1 MADNTI
7 DTLDIQISSS
17 TRNATKALGNLVKKL
32 KDVDSALGSVNT
44 DGLRDYVH
52 EIGRVSAALQTLSK
66 TNVSVPNLSGL
77 TGQLRSLSKVNFSE
91 LETSVKSFQNL
102 AVGLGALKN
111 VSGVSVPKID
121 AKNINSIIGAINK
134 FQTIDT
140 AKVQPAINA
149 VREIA
154 KSMSLLSNLNFK
166 DNGMINAVNALRRL
180 SQADISKFD
189 TNKLNSI
196 AKSLSAFST
205 LPDISTGINRLVS
218 SLAKLA
224 SAGDKAEQS
233 AKGLATL
240 GIKLNGV
247 IRNISYAGEVSDS
260 INSLIQALAKL
271 AAAGNKTGQTASQL
285 SKLAAELKKFFAA
298 MKNAPQI
305 SQSTVRVIVALGQLA
320 AAGGKASAS
329 MNSVSRS
336 LEGLSV
342 ISSSLSNAMSSLAN
356 MAKSGFSAFTS
367 SISNVINK
375 GKDLKSTSFNIGS
388 LLKTVLGF
396 KAASA
401 VMNKFSEAMGG
412 KGILEIG
419 SDITE
424 VENVVDVAFGSMAD
438 QAYKF
443 ASTAT
448 KQYGLSELAAKNYSG
463 TMMAMLNASGVAQE
477 SAAKMSTTLAGLAG
491 DLASFYNIDTD
502 TAFYKIRA
510 GISGEIEPLKQLGI
524 NLSVANLQSYALSQ
538 GITTAYN
545 SMTQA
550 QKTMLRYN
558 YIMSVTSAQQGDFAR
573 TSGSWANQVRLLT
586 LNIQSLASVIGQGL
600 IAAVLPGIKALNA
613 LMSKLMQAAE
623 TFRNFMYVLMGK
635 KIKGS
640 TSGVVND
647 LAGLDNAATDLS
659 NMENAGDDAA
669 SGLDNATSSAKAL
682 KKALSVLPFDELNQL
697 IDNSSSSGSTP
708 STGTKKTSTGA
719 TPDLGLGGIT
729 DQIDDALNN
738 EETPINKWAKK
749 IRKAFLNHDWKGLG
763 KTIADMINIGMQKIY
778 DVINWK
784 NVGPKITAFTDA
796 FTKTFN
802 SLVDNIDWNLMGRTL
817 GAGLN
822 TIVNTMNQLL
832 DGIDW
837 YNLGAKFGTG
847 ITGLVKEVNWTN
859 LGNLIGNSFM
869 KAWDMFAG
877 LVNHLPYAD
886 IGKAFADLL
895 NGVFEKINFTN
906 IAHVLATGL
915 NGAFDSL
922 KSFTVNFKWDDLVD
936 NITGGI
942 TTFMQQ
948 FKWKENG
955 QKLEE
960 FIDNLLTSLVDIA
973 NGVDWEAFGHNIG
986 VFLSEIDWPKH
997 LSQITTVL
1005 KEVLGGIWDGL
1016 GTTSAGTFIQAIATF
1031 TIGMK
1036 LMPFVNAIVK
1046 FFTGDSVLGILST
1059 AVRGMLGPAL
1069 TSAASTTI
1077 PAFGSSL
1084 AALVGTGGGIAI
1096 AVAGAV
1102 LLTKKL
1108 VGLFETMQGGNGMT
1122 TQYGGYLH
1130 DYAAKLNELT
1140 TITNDQSEALWKMI
1154 EKDEELGKSHDEMY
1168 SDMIE
1173 KLKEYG
1179 VSTDQAKSALEQYG
1193 AQAGVSAE
1201 FVDDMTD
1208 KIQALGSGFS
1218 ESAGQIDMSSLSAKE
1233 AVSILSDTL
1242 YTLSLKGD
1250 EFSGTYVGVRDQLQ
1264 NTGGSAQ
1271 SANEALKIVY
1281 NALQNAGVP
1290 LDDLNKKL
1298 SKDFPSATNA
1308 VTTAVKNN
1316 VVGAQEKISSTMMT
1330 ASADT
1335 EKATNKMVETTTD
1348 DFAEIQK
1355 QADNYMKG
1363 VDTSTVTY
1371 WGNSSRE
1378 VTKNVRQMKID
1389 ASTELGKMDETVRS
1403 HFGSQYRIA
1412 LSKWQDLGRDISS
1425 YIRGTMNTSI
1435 GSGINTVV
1443 DTIKRNFSDM
1453 YSVGQNAMQNLR
1465 NGMESINIRTP
1476 HISMDYTDWQEGR
1489 THKWRY
1495 NSRVDWYAKG
1505 GLFNAASVIGVGEA
1519 GKEAVLPLTNKQ
1531 AMKSIADSITGNMPE
1546 GSVGLSKE
1554 EMTQAVTQGVAM
1566 AMMNMNTGG
1575 STSPQYISNTINLD
1589 GRAFAKAITKAQN
1602 DNNRRKNPSPAW

>member
-1 MADNTI
+1 M
-7 DTLDIQISSS
+7 
-17 TRNATKALGNLVKKL
+17 
-32 KDVDSALGSVNT
+32 
-44 DGLRDYVH
+44 
-52 EIGRVSAALQTLSK
+52 
-66 TNVSVPNLSGL
+66 
-77 TGQLRSLSKVNFSE
+77 
-91 LETSVKSFQNL
+91 
-102 AVGLGALKN
+102 
-111 VSGVSVPKID
+111 
-121 AKNINSIIGAINK
+121 
-134 FQTIDT
+134 
-140 AKVQPAINA
+140 
-149 VREIA
+149 
-154 KSMSLLSNLNFK
+154 
-166 DNGMINAVNALRRL
+166 
-180 SQADISKFD
+180 
-189 TNKLNSI
+189 
-196 AKSLSAFST
+196 
-205 LPDISTGINRLVS
+205 
-218 SLAKLA
+218 
-224 SAGDKAEQS
+224 
-233 AKGLATL
+233 
-240 GIKLNGV
+240 
-247 IRNISYAGEVSDS
+247 
-260 INSLIQALAKL
+260 
-271 AAAGNKTGQTASQL
+271 
-285 SKLAAELKKFFAA
+285 
-298 MKNAPQI
+298 
-305 SQSTVRVIVALGQLA
+305 
-320 AAGGKASAS
+320 
-329 MNSVSRS
+329 
-336 LEGLSV
+336 
-342 ISSSLSNAMSSLAN
+342 
-356 MAKSGFSAFTS
+356 
-367 SISNVINK
+367 
-375 GKDLKSTSFNIGS
+375 
-388 LLKTVLGF
+388 
-396 KAASA
+396 
-401 VMNKFSEAMGG
+401 
-412 KGILEIG
+412 
-419 SDITE
+419 
-424 VENVVDVAFGSMAD
+424 
-438 QAYKF
+438 
-443 ASTAT
+443 
-448 KQYGLSELAAKNYSG
+448 
-463 TMMAMLNASGVAQE
+463 
-477 SAAKMSTTLAGLAG
+477 
-491 DLASFYNIDTD
+491 
-502 TAFYKIRA
+502 
-510 GISGEIEPLKQLGI
+510 
-524 NLSVANLQSYALSQ
+524 SQ
-538 GITTAYN
+538 GITTVYN

-573 TSGSWANQVRLLT
+573 TAGSWANQVRLLAM
-586 LNIQSLASVIGQGL
+586 NIQSLASVIGQGL
-600 IAAVLPGIKALNA
+600 IAAVLPGIKVLNA

-697 IDNSSSSGSTP
+697 TDNSSSSGSTP

-719 TPDLGLGGIT
+719 TPDLGFGGIT

-1031 TIGMK
+1031 TVGMK

-1096 AVAGAV
+1096 AAAGAV

-1108 VGLFETMQGGNGMT
+1108 AGLFETMQGGNGMT

-1271 SANEALKIVY
+1271 SADEALKIVY

-1298 SKDFPSATNA
+1298 SKDFPSATDA

-1371 WGNSSRE
+1371 WGSSSRE
-1378 VTKNVRQMKID
+1378 VTKNLRQMKID

-1531 AMKSIADSITGNMPE
+1531 AMKSIADSITGNMPD
-1546 GSVGLSKE
+1546 GSIGLSKE

-1566 AMMNMNTGG
+1566 AMMNLNAGG
-1575 STSPQYISNTINLD
+1575 SSSPQYISNTINLD
-1589 GRAFAKAITKAQN
+1589 GRAFAKAITKVQQ

>member
-1 MADNTI
+1 M
-7 DTLDIQISSS
+7 
-17 TRNATKALGNLVKKL
+17 
-32 KDVDSALGSVNT
+32 
-44 DGLRDYVH
+44 
-52 EIGRVSAALQTLSK
+52 
-66 TNVSVPNLSGL
+66 
-77 TGQLRSLSKVNFSE
+77 
-91 LETSVKSFQNL
+91 
-102 AVGLGALKN
+102 
-111 VSGVSVPKID
+111 
-121 AKNINSIIGAINK
+121 
-134 FQTIDT
+134 
-140 AKVQPAINA
+140 
-149 VREIA
+149 
-154 KSMSLLSNLNFK
+154 
-166 DNGMINAVNALRRL
+166 
-180 SQADISKFD
+180 
-189 TNKLNSI
+189 
-196 AKSLSAFST
+196 
-205 LPDISTGINRLVS
+205 
-218 SLAKLA
+218 
-224 SAGDKAEQS
+224 
-233 AKGLATL
+233 
-240 GIKLNGV
+240 
-247 IRNISYAGEVSDS
+247 
-260 INSLIQALAKL
+260 
-271 AAAGNKTGQTASQL
+271 
-285 SKLAAELKKFFAA
+285 
-298 MKNAPQI
+298 
-305 SQSTVRVIVALGQLA
+305 
-320 AAGGKASAS
+320 
-329 MNSVSRS
+329 
-336 LEGLSV
+336 
-342 ISSSLSNAMSSLAN
+342 
-356 MAKSGFSAFTS
+356 
-367 SISNVINK
+367 
-375 GKDLKSTSFNIGS
+375 
-388 LLKTVLGF
+388 
-396 KAASA
+396 
-401 VMNKFSEAMGG
+401 
-412 KGILEIG
+412 
-419 SDITE
+419 
-424 VENVVDVAFGSMAD
+424 
-438 QAYKF
+438 
-443 ASTAT
+443 
-448 KQYGLSELAAKNYSG
+448 
-463 TMMAMLNASGVAQE
+463 
-477 SAAKMSTTLAGLAG
+477 
-491 DLASFYNIDTD
+491 
-502 TAFYKIRA
+502 
-510 GISGEIEPLKQLGI
+510 
-524 NLSVANLQSYALSQ
+524 
-538 GITTAYN
+538 
-545 SMTQA
+545 
-550 QKTMLRYN
+550 
-558 YIMSVTSAQQGDFAR
+558 
-573 TSGSWANQVRLLT
+573 
-586 LNIQSLASVIGQGL
+586 NIQSLASVIGQGL

-697 IDNSSSSGSTP
+697 TDNSSSSGSTP

-729 DQIDDALNN
+729 DQIDDALNK
-738 EETPINKWAKK
+738 EETPINKWAEK

-763 KTIADMINIGMQKIY
+763 KTIADMLNIGIRKIY
-778 DVINWK
+778 DVISWK
-784 NVGPKITAFTDA
+784 NVGPKITAFTEA
-796 FTKTFN
+796 FTETFN

-986 VFLSEIDWPKH
+986 VFLSKIDWPKH

-1031 TIGMK
+1031 TVGMK
-1036 LMPFVNAIVK
+1036 LMPFINAIVK

-1096 AVAGAV
+1096 AAAGAV

-1108 VGLFETMQGGNGMT
+1108 AGLFETMQGGNGMT

-1271 SANEALKIVY
+1271 SADEALKIVY

-1298 SKDFPSATNA
+1298 SKDFPSATDA

-1371 WGNSSRE
+1371 WGSSSRE
-1378 VTKNVRQMKID
+1378 VTKNLRQMKID

-1489 THKWRY
+1489 THKWQY

-1531 AMKSIADSITGNMPE
+1531 AMKSIADSITGNMPD
-1546 GSVGLSKE
+1546 GSIGLSKE

-1566 AMMNMNTGG
+1566 AMMNLNTGG

-1589 GRAFAKAITKAQN
+1589 GRAFAKAITKVQQ

>member
-1 MADNTI
+1 M
-7 DTLDIQISSS
+7 
-17 TRNATKALGNLVKKL
+17 
-32 KDVDSALGSVNT
+32 
-44 DGLRDYVH
+44 
-52 EIGRVSAALQTLSK
+52 
-66 TNVSVPNLSGL
+66 
-77 TGQLRSLSKVNFSE
+77 
-91 LETSVKSFQNL
+91 
-102 AVGLGALKN
+102 
-111 VSGVSVPKID
+111 
-121 AKNINSIIGAINK
+121 
-134 FQTIDT
+134 
-140 AKVQPAINA
+140 
-149 VREIA
+149 
-154 KSMSLLSNLNFK
+154 
-166 DNGMINAVNALRRL
+166 
-180 SQADISKFD
+180 
-189 TNKLNSI
+189 
-196 AKSLSAFST
+196 
-205 LPDISTGINRLVS
+205 
-218 SLAKLA
+218 
-224 SAGDKAEQS
+224 
-233 AKGLATL
+233 
-240 GIKLNGV
+240 
-247 IRNISYAGEVSDS
+247 
-260 INSLIQALAKL
+260 
-271 AAAGNKTGQTASQL
+271 
-285 SKLAAELKKFFAA
+285 
-298 MKNAPQI
+298 
-305 SQSTVRVIVALGQLA
+305 
-320 AAGGKASAS
+320 
-329 MNSVSRS
+329 
-336 LEGLSV
+336 
-342 ISSSLSNAMSSLAN
+342 
-356 MAKSGFSAFTS
+356 
-367 SISNVINK
+367 
-375 GKDLKSTSFNIGS
+375 
-388 LLKTVLGF
+388 
-396 KAASA
+396 
-401 VMNKFSEAMGG
+401 
-412 KGILEIG
+412 
-419 SDITE
+419 
-424 VENVVDVAFGSMAD
+424 
-438 QAYKF
+438 
-443 ASTAT
+443 
-448 KQYGLSELAAKNYSG
+448 
-463 TMMAMLNASGVAQE
+463 
-477 SAAKMSTTLAGLAG
+477 
-491 DLASFYNIDTD
+491 
-502 TAFYKIRA
+502 
-510 GISGEIEPLKQLGI
+510 
-524 NLSVANLQSYALSQ
+524 
-538 GITTAYN
+538 
-545 SMTQA
+545 
-550 QKTMLRYN
+550 
-558 YIMSVTSAQQGDFAR
+558 
-573 TSGSWANQVRLLT
+573 
-586 LNIQSLASVIGQGL
+586 NIQSLASVIGQGL

-697 IDNSSSSGSTP
+697 TDNSSSSGSTP

-719 TPDLGLGGIT
+719 TPDLGFGGIT

-997 LSQITTVL
+997 LSQITTVI

-1031 TIGMK
+1031 TVGMK
-1036 LMPFVNAIVK
+1036 LMPFINAIVK
-1046 FFTGDSVLGILST
+1046 FFAGDSVLGILST

-1096 AVAGAV
+1096 AAAGAV

-1108 VGLFETMQGGNGMT
+1108 AGLFETMQGGNGMT

-1201 FVDDMTD
+1201 FINSMTD
-1208 KIQALGSGFS
+1208 KIQALGNGFS
-1218 ESAGQIDMSSLSAKE
+1218 ESTGQIDMSSLSAKE
-1233 AVSILSDTL
+1233 AISTLSDTL
-1242 YTLSLKGD
+1242 YLLSLKGD
-1250 EFSGTYVGVRDQLQ
+1250 EFSGTYIGVRDQLQ
-1264 NTGGSAQ
+1264 NTGGSVQ

-1298 SKDFPSATNA
+1298 SKDFPNATGA

-1316 VVGAQEKISSTMMT
+1316 IVGAQQKISSTMMT
-1330 ASADT
+1330 ASVDT
-1335 EKATNKMVETTTD
+1335 KNATNKMVSTTTSD
-1348 DFAEIQK
+1348 LAEIQK
-1355 QADNYMKG
+1355 QADGYMKG
-1363 VDTSTVTY
+1363 VDTSTTTH

-1531 AMKSIADSITGNMPE
+1531 AMKSIADSITGNMPK

-1589 GRAFAKAITKAQN
+1589 GRAFAKAITKVQQ

>member
-1 MADNTI
+1 M
-7 DTLDIQISSS
+7 
-17 TRNATKALGNLVKKL
+17 
-32 KDVDSALGSVNT
+32 
-44 DGLRDYVH
+44 
-52 EIGRVSAALQTLSK
+52 
-66 TNVSVPNLSGL
+66 
-77 TGQLRSLSKVNFSE
+77 
-91 LETSVKSFQNL
+91 
-102 AVGLGALKN
+102 
-111 VSGVSVPKID
+111 
-121 AKNINSIIGAINK
+121 
-134 FQTIDT
+134 
-140 AKVQPAINA
+140 
-149 VREIA
+149 
-154 KSMSLLSNLNFK
+154 
-166 DNGMINAVNALRRL
+166 
-180 SQADISKFD
+180 
-189 TNKLNSI
+189 
-196 AKSLSAFST
+196 
-205 LPDISTGINRLVS
+205 
-218 SLAKLA
+218 
-224 SAGDKAEQS
+224 
-233 AKGLATL
+233 
-240 GIKLNGV
+240 
-247 IRNISYAGEVSDS
+247 
-260 INSLIQALAKL
+260 
-271 AAAGNKTGQTASQL
+271 
-285 SKLAAELKKFFAA
+285 
-298 MKNAPQI
+298 
-305 SQSTVRVIVALGQLA
+305 
-320 AAGGKASAS
+320 
-329 MNSVSRS
+329 
-336 LEGLSV
+336 
-342 ISSSLSNAMSSLAN
+342 
-356 MAKSGFSAFTS
+356 
-367 SISNVINK
+367 
-375 GKDLKSTSFNIGS
+375 
-388 LLKTVLGF
+388 
-396 KAASA
+396 
-401 VMNKFSEAMGG
+401 
-412 KGILEIG
+412 
-419 SDITE
+419 
-424 VENVVDVAFGSMAD
+424 
-438 QAYKF
+438 
-443 ASTAT
+443 
-448 KQYGLSELAAKNYSG
+448 
-463 TMMAMLNASGVAQE
+463 
-477 SAAKMSTTLAGLAG
+477 
-491 DLASFYNIDTD
+491 
-502 TAFYKIRA
+502 
-510 GISGEIEPLKQLGI
+510 
-524 NLSVANLQSYALSQ
+524 SQ
-538 GITTAYN
+538 GITTTYN

-613 LMSKLMQAAE
+613 LMSKLMHAAE

-697 IDNSSSSGSTP
+697 TDNSSSSGSTP

-738 EETPINKWAKK
+738 EEAPINKWAKK

-986 VFLSEIDWPKH
+986 VFLSEIDWSKH
-997 LSQITTVL
+997 LSQITTVI

-1031 TIGMK
+1031 TVGMK

-1096 AVAGAV
+1096 AAAGAV

-1108 VGLFETMQGGNGMT
+1108 AGLFETMQGGNGMT

-1208 KIQALGSGFS
+1208 KIQALGNGFS
-1218 ESAGQIDMSSLSAKE
+1218 ESTGQIDMSSLSAKK
-1233 AVSILSDTL
+1233 AISTLSDTL
-1242 YTLSLKGD
+1242 YLLSLKGD
-1250 EFSGTYVGVRDQLQ
+1250 EFSGTYIGVRDQLQ

-1271 SANEALKIVY
+1271 SADEALKIVY

-1298 SKDFPSATNA
+1298 SKDFPSATDA

-1371 WGNSSRE
+1371 WGSSSRE
-1378 VTKNVRQMKID
+1378 VTKNLRQMKID

-1531 AMKSIADSITGNMPE
+1531 AMKSIADSITGNMPD
-1546 GSVGLSKE
+1546 GSIGLSKE

-1566 AMMNMNTGG
+1566 AMMNLNAGG
-1575 STSPQYISNTINLD
+1575 SSSPQYISNTINLD
-1589 GRAFAKAITKAQN
+1589 GRAFAKAITKVQQ